1 MSKLPNTGTSIFTV
15 MSALAAEHGAL
26 NLSQGFPNFPIDPR
40 LRDALQRAAAGDTHQ
55 YQPMPG
61 HRGLREK
68 IAALIARS
76 YQRMLDPDREV
87 LITAG
92 ATQGL
97 FSAIQ
102 ALTVPGDDV
111 VMLDP
116 CYDSYDPSVLMA
128 GARPVH
134 VPLDDQFL
142 PDWDRIADTLTERT
156 RLLVIN
162 NPHNPSGRVWRTSDF
177 EHLAALLARH
187 PRLLL
192 LSDEVYEFITFDQP
206 HRSAHQ
212 HPALRDRSIV
222 VSSFG
227 KTFHITGWKIGY
239 VTGPAALV
247 AEIRKV
253 HQFVVFCVNSVA
265 QAALHEY
272 LDLVDVNALGAFY
285 RDKRDAF
292 RALLAGSRFDLLPSE
307 GSYFQV
313 ARYGAISDEPDTD
326 FCRRLILEHG
336 VATIPLSVFHAD
348 GRDDRMIRFC
358 FAKDT
363 DTLTRAA
370 ERLCAI

>member
-26 NLSQGFPNFPIDPR
+26 NLSQGFPNFPVDPL
-40 LRDALQRAAAGDTHQ
+40 LREALQRAAAGEHHQ

-68 IAALIARS
+68 IAALIARF
-76 YQRMLDPDREV
+76 YQRTLDPDREV

-102 ALTVPGDDV
+102 ALTVPGDEV
-111 VMLDP
+111 AMLDP
-116 CYDSYDPSVLMA
+116 CYDSYEPSVLMA
-128 GARPVH
+128 GARPLH
-134 VPLDDQFL
+134 IPLDHQFL
-142 PDWDRIADTLTERT
+142 PDWDRIGAALSDRT
-156 RLLVIN
+156 RILIIN
-162 NPHNPSGRVWRTSDF
+162 NPHNPSGRVWRAHDT
-177 EHLAALLARH
+177 EALAALLERH
-187 PRLLL
+187 PRLLV
-192 LSDEVYEFITFDQP
+192 LSDEVYEFITFDHP
-206 HRSAHQ
+206 HRSVHQ

-239 VTGPAALV
+239 VTGPAALME
-247 AEIRKV
+247 EIRKV

-265 QAALHEY
+265 QAALHDY
-272 LDLVDVNALGAFY
+272 LDQVDAGRLGGFY

-292 RALLAGSRFDLLPSE
+292 RGLLAGSRFELLPCE

-313 ARYGAISDEPDTD
+313 ARYGAISDEPDTA
-326 FCRRLILEHG
+326 FCRRLIREHG

-358 FAKDT
+358 FAKDA